1 MTAHPVTNA
10 PVRSIAA
17 IGGAL
22 TRPARE
28 PRAFWEQTLRRLL
41 QDRAGVVGLVIVGL
55 LVAAAALAPLIAPA
69 DPFAIGA
76 GFPFA
81 PPSGEHPMGT
91 DDLGRDV
98 FSRVLY
104 GARVS
109 LRVAVFSVAAALLV
123 AVPLG
128 LAAGYVGGP
137 LDTVICRFFDT
148 VFAFP
153 AILIG
158 IGFVAVLGP
167 DLQNVIVAV
176 AIVNI
181 PTIGRLVR
189 AAVLGQRDQD
199 YVEAIRAAGASTAR
213 IAFGHILPNAI
224 PPLFVQVAL
233 AAGEAVLLEA
243 AFSFLGLGSR
253 PPTPSWGAMLNEGR
267 RFLDRAPW
275 LGFFPGLAITLMIFG
290 LNALGDGVRN
300 ALDPRAWRPLSG
312 RARTKGA

>member
-1 MTAHPVTNA
+1 MV
-10 PVRSIAA
+10 
-17 IGGAL
+17 L
-22 TRPARE
+22 ARA
-28 PRAFWEQTLRRLL
+28 PRASRSFWTLTLDRLL
-41 QDRAGVVGLVIVGL
+41 RDRTGVIGVLILIL
-55 LVAAAALAPLIAPA
+55 LITAALFAPWLSRA
-69 DPFAIGA
+69 DPFAIGN
-76 GFPFA
+76 GMPFA
-81 PPSGEHPMGT
+81 PPSSTHPFGT

-109 LRVAVFSVAAALLV
+109 LRVALLSVTAALVV

-128 LAAGYVGGP
+128 LAAGYFGG
-137 LDTVICRFFDT
+137 LVDGVISRLFDT
-148 VFAFP
+148 IFAFP

-167 DLQNVIVAV
+167 DLQNVIIAV
-176 AIVNI
+176 AIINI

-189 AAVLGQRDQD
+189 ASVLGQRDQD
-199 YVEAIRAAGASTAR
+199 YVEAIRAAGATVPR
-213 IAFGHILPNAI
+213 ITLRHILPNAI

-275 LGFFPGLAITLMIFG
+275 LGIFPGLAITVMIFG
-290 LNALGDGVRN
+290 LNALGDGLRN
-300 ALDPRAWRPLSG
+300 AVDPRRW
-312 RARTKGA
+312 

>member
-1 MTAHPVTNA
+1 MAEPATAPLAPSVT
-10 PVRSIAA
+10 
-17 IGGAL
+17 L
-22 TRPARE
+22 TRTPHD
-28 PRAFWEQTLRRLL
+28 PRPFWLQTLFRLF
-41 QDRAGVVGLVIVGL
+41 QDRSGIVGTVILAL
-55 LVAAAALAPLIAPA
+55 LLFTAITAPFLAPA
-69 DPFAIGA
+69 DPYAIGT
-76 GFPFA
+76 GMPFS
-81 PPSGEHPMGT
+81 PPSLAHPFGT

-98 FSRVLY
+98 LSRVLF

-109 LRVAVFSVAAALLV
+109 LRVAILSVTAALAV

-128 LAAGYVGGP
+128 LAAGYFGGVV
-137 LDTVICRFFDT
+137 DGVISRLFDT

-176 AIVNI
+176 AIINV

-189 AAVLGQRDQD
+189 ATVLGQRDQD
-199 YVEAIRAAGASTAR
+199 YVEAIRAAGASTSR
-213 IAFGHILPNAI
+213 ITLRHILPNAI

-253 PPTPSWGAMLNEGR
+253 PPTPSWGTMLNEGR

-275 LGFFPGLAITLMIFG
+275 LGIFPGLAITLMIFG
-290 LNALGDGVRN
+290 LNALGDGLRN
-300 ALDPRAWRPLSG
+300 AVDPRRW
-312 RARTKGA
+312 

>member
-1 MTAHPVTNA
+1 MTDSAA
-10 PVRSIAA
+10 PPLASTSSVLTQRLRKPQ
-17 IGGAL
+17 AL
-22 TRPARE
+22 
-28 PRAFWEQTLRRLL
+28 WEQTLQRLL
-41 QDRAGVVGLVIVGL
+41 RDRSGVVGLVIFGL
-55 LVAAAALAPLIAPA
+55 LVVAAVFAPVLAPA
-69 DPFAIGA
+69 DPFEIGS
-76 GFPFA
+76 GLPFA
-81 PPSGEHPMGT
+81 PPSGEHLMGT

-109 LRVAVFSVAAALLV
+109 LRVAVFSVGTALV
-123 AVPLG
+123 IAVPLG
-128 LAAGYVGGP
+128 LAAGYYGGP
-137 LDTVICRFFDT
+137 IDTVISRLFDT

-167 DLQNVIVAV
+167 DLQNVIIAV
-176 AIVNI
+176 AIINI

-189 AAVLGQRDQD
+189 ATVLGQRDQD

-213 IAFGHILPNAI
+213 ITFGHILPNAI

-253 PPTPSWGAMLNEGR
+253 PPTPSWGGMLNEGR

-275 LGFFPGLAITLMIFG
+275 LGFFPGLAITLMIFA
-290 LNALGDGVRN
+290 LNSLGDGVRN
-300 ALDPRAWRPLSG
+300 ALDPRGWRPMAN
-312 RARTKGA
+312 RADTRGT

>member
-1 MTAHPVTNA
+1 MSHSLASAPATN
-10 PVRSIAA
+10 RDAA
-17 IGGAL
+17 LPRMAK
-22 TRPARE
+22 TE
-28 PRAFWEQTLRRLL
+28 PIWQQTLRRLL
-41 QDRAGVVGLVIVGL
+41 SDQTGVIGVVIVSL
-55 LVAAAALAPLIAPA
+55 LIFAAIAAPLLAPA

-76 GFPFA
+76 GMPFA
-81 PPSGEHPMGT
+81 PPSREHLMGT

-98 FSRVLY
+98 FSRVLF

-109 LRVAVFSVAAALLV
+109 LRVAILSVSAALAI

-128 LAAGYVGGP
+128 LAAGYFGGFV
-137 LDTVICRFFDT
+137 DVVISRLFDT
-148 VFAFP
+148 IFAFP

-158 IGFVAVLGP
+158 VGFVAVLGP
-167 DLQNVIVAV
+167 DLQNVIIAV
-176 AIVNI
+176 AIINI

-189 AAVLGQRDQD
+189 ATVITQRDQD
-199 YVEAIRAAGASTAR
+199 YVEAIRSAGASTAR
-213 IAFGHILPNAI
+213 ITFRHILPNAI

-275 LGFFPGLAITLMIFG
+275 LGLFPGLAITLMIFG
-290 LNALGDGVRN
+290 LNSLGDGIRD
-300 ALDPRAWRPLSG
+300 ALDPRRWRPG
-312 RARTKGA
+312 KQKAMEGA

>member
-1 MTAHPVTNA
+1 MTAPQPSASTVTLTHPM
-10 PVRSIAA
+10 PPP
-17 IGGAL
+17 
-22 TRPARE
+22 RP
-28 PRAFWEQTLRRLL
+28 FWVQTLQRLRR
-41 QDRAGVVGLVIVGL
+41 DRTGMVGLIILAL
-55 LVAAAALAPLIAPA
+55 LIGAAVFAPLLAPF
-69 DPFAIGA
+69 DPLAIGA
-76 GFPFA
+76 SLPFS
-81 PPSGEHPMGT
+81 PPSATHLFGT

-109 LRVAVFSVAAALLV
+109 LRVAIFSVSAAL
-123 AVPLG
+123 AIAIPLG
-128 LAAGYVGGP
+128 LVAGYFGGAA
-137 LDTVICRFFDT
+137 DSVISRFFDT

-167 DLQNVIVAV
+167 DLQNVIIAV
-176 AIVNI
+176 AIINV
-181 PTIGRLVR
+181 PTMGRLVR
-189 AAVLGQRDQD
+189 ATVLAQRDQD
-199 YVEAIRAAGASTAR
+199 YVEAVRAAGASTPR
-213 IAFGHILPNAI
+213 ITLRHILPNAL

-275 LGFFPGLAITLMIFG
+275 LGIFPGLAITLMIFG
-290 LNALGDGVRN
+290 LNSLGDGLRN
-300 ALDPRAWRPLSG
+300 AVDPRRW
-312 RARTKGA
+312 

>member
-1 MTAHPVTNA
+1 MV
-10 PVRSIAA
+10 
-17 IGGAL
+17 L
-22 TRPARE
+22 ARA
-28 PRAFWEQTLRRLL
+28 PRASRSFWTLTLDRLL
-41 QDRAGVVGLVIVGL
+41 HDRTGVIGVLILSL
-55 LVAAAALAPLIAPA
+55 LISAALFAPWLSRA
-69 DPFAIGA
+69 DPFAIGN
-76 GFPFA
+76 GMPFA
-81 PPSGEHPMGT
+81 PPSSTHPFGT

-109 LRVAVFSVAAALLV
+109 LRVALLSVTAALV
-123 AVPLG
+123 VGVPLG
-128 LAAGYVGGP
+128 LAAGYFGG
-137 LDTVICRFFDT
+137 LVDGVISRLFDT
-148 VFAFP
+148 IFAFP

-167 DLQNVIVAV
+167 DLQNVIIAV
-176 AIVNI
+176 AIINI

-189 AAVLGQRDQD
+189 ATVLGQRDQD
-199 YVEAIRAAGASTAR
+199 YVEAIRAAGATVPR
-213 IAFGHILPNAI
+213 ITLRHILPNAI

-275 LGFFPGLAITLMIFG
+275 LGIFPGLAITVMIFG
-290 LNALGDGVRN
+290 LNALGDGLRN
-300 ALDPRAWRPLSG
+300 AVDPRRW
-312 RARTKGA
+312 